1 MLVGATNLQAVCFV
15 VLMAHELQ
23 KENSDT
29 YMTWVALGVGMLF
42 LIMGVGFAFVMDN
55 LAESPQEKED
65 RCELVA
71 NEVSG
76 RTAHGGGLFVDGSA
90 VDYLVVRNSSIVDS
104 VLSASLSGDGRE
116 VYRADWNSGFLWAY
130 TNVYN
135 SDYDLFE
142 TDGDETGESGNLSED
157 PLHADRSAESVNDWD
172 LHLSADSPLVDAGD
186 PSIEDVD
193 GSRSDLGAYGG
204 SEGGW

>member
-23 KENSDT
+23 KEDSDT

-71 NEVSG
+71 NEVAIQHTNDIAAAVSG
-76 RTAHGGGLFVDGSA
+76 QPLPPAASAPAPGAFAMGPGAGDLYDDGGEFYDDGGA
-90 VDYLVVRNSSIVDS
+90 MYD
-104 VLSASLSGDGRE
+104 DG
-116 VYRADWNSGFLWAY
+116 YGADPYAQDPY
-130 TNVYN
+130 AQDPYAQ
-135 SDYDLFE
+135 DPYAEEEAMYDD
-142 TDGDETGESGNLSED
+142 DGYAEDPYADPYGESQLALED
-157 PLHADRSAESVNDWD
+157 GYAQPPRS
-172 LHLSADSPLVDAGD
+172 
-186 PSIEDVD
+186 
-193 GSRSDLGAYGG
+193 RGG
-204 SEGGW
+204 RRMY

>member
-71 NEVSG
+71 NEVAIQHTNDIAAAVSG
-76 RTAHGGGLFVDGSA
+76 QPLPPAASAPAPGAFAMGPAAGDLYDDGGEYYDDGGAMYDDGGYGADPYAQDPYAQDPYAAEEAMYDDGGYAEQDPYAGYTDEEYALALEDAQYAEPQYGGG
-90 VDYLVVRNSSIVDS
+90 
-104 VLSASLSGDGRE
+104 GRRM
-116 VYRADWNSGFLWAY
+116 Y
-130 TNVYN
+130 
-135 SDYDLFE
+135 
-142 TDGDETGESGNLSED
+142 
-157 PLHADRSAESVNDWD
+157 
-172 LHLSADSPLVDAGD
+172 
-186 PSIEDVD
+186 
-193 GSRSDLGAYGG
+193 
-204 SEGGW
+204 

>member
-71 NEVSG
+71 NEVAIQHTNDIAAAVSG
-76 RTAHGGGLFVDGSA
+76 QPLPPATLQKAPAPGAYAMGPGMQDMYDDGGQYYDDGGA
-90 VDYLVVRNSSIVDS
+90 MYD
-104 VLSASLSGDGRE
+104 DGGMYAE
-116 VYRADWNSGFLWAY
+116 DPYAADPYAQDPYSEEPM
-130 TNVYN
+130 
-135 SDYDLFE
+135 YD
-142 TDGDETGESGNLSED
+142 DGGYGADPYGDEEYLALED
-157 PLHADRSAESVNDWD
+157 QYAQQ
-172 LHLSADSPLVDAGD
+172 G
-186 PSIEDVD
+186 
-193 GSRSDLGAYGG
+193 YGRG
-204 SEGGW
+204 Y

>member
-71 NEVSG
+71 NEVAIQHTNDIAAAVSG
-76 RTAHGGGLFVDGSA
+76 QPLPPATLQKAAAPAPGMYAMGPGAGDLYDDGGAYYDDGGAMYDDGGGYG
-90 VDYLVVRNSSIVDS
+90 
-104 VLSASLSGDGRE
+104 
-116 VYRADWNSGFLWAY
+116 ADPY
-130 TNVYN
+130 
-135 SDYDLFE
+135 
-142 TDGDETGESGNLSED
+142 GDEEYLALED
-157 PLHADRSAESVNDWD
+157 Q
-172 LHLSADSPLVDAGD
+172 
-186 PSIEDVD
+186 
-193 GSRSDLGAYGG
+193 YGG
-204 SEGGW
+204 AGRPRSRMY

>member
-71 NEVSG
+71 NEVAIQHTNDIAAAVSG
-76 RTAHGGGLFVDGSA
+76 QPLPPAVSAPAPGAYAMGPGAGDLYDDGMY
-90 VDYLVVRNSSIVDS
+90 D
-104 VLSASLSGDGRE
+104 DGAM
-116 VYRADWNSGFLWAY
+116 Y
-130 TNVYN
+130 
-135 SDYDLFE
+135 
-142 TDGDETGESGNLSED
+142 ED
-157 PLHADRSAESVNDWD
+157 PYAADPYGQDPYGEEPMYDDGGYAEDPYADPYGDDEYALALEDGYYEQPAARPRS
-172 LHLSADSPLVDAGD
+172 
-186 PSIEDVD
+186 
-193 GSRSDLGAYGG
+193 RMY
-204 SEGGW
+204 